1 MASSRGTPA
10 EIDDRMSD
18 RDYLVSYGQGGYLG
32 RFRSAADYC
41 RDDRVVVRSPRGVEI
56 ATVLGAAPSGQMT
69 IEAGGEILRSATVAD
84 EAAAALR
91 LDQVVTLLEDAH
103 QLAETRG
110 LPLLFLDGEILLD
123 GRDAILQAVHW
134 ADCDATLLFEE
145 LSHRHGLLV
154 KLADLTSTP
163 KPGGCPTCGADKQ
176 GCDSCSTGGC
186 SSGSCSSGSVKSADE
201 LTAYF
206 AGLRKQ
212 MEATAARVSLH

>member
-1 MASSRGTPA
+1 MMP
-10 EIDDRMSD
+10 D
-18 RDYLVSYGQGGYLG
+18 RDYLVSYGQGSYLG
-32 RFRSAADYC
+32 RFHAAADYC

-56 ATVLGAAPSGQMT
+56 ATVLGIAPNGQMAL
-69 IEAGGEILRSATVAD
+69 EAGGEVLRAATVAD
-84 EAAAALR
+84 ETAAATR
-91 LDQVVTLLEDAH
+91 RDQVVTILDDAH
-103 QLAETRG
+103 KEAETRG

-134 ADCDATLLFEE
+134 TDCDATPLFEE
-145 LSHRHGLLV
+145 LSLRHGLLV
-154 KLADLTSTP
+154 KLADLTTTP
-163 KPGGCPTCGADKQ
+163 KAGGCPTCGAEKQ
-176 GCDSCSTGGC
+176 GCDSCATGGC